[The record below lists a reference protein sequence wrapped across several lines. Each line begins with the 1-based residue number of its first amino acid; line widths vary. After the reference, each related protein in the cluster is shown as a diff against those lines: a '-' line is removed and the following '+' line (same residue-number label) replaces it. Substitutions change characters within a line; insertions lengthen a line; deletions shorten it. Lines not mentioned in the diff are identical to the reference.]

1 MNFCVTFH
9 KTQPPPVIGGTNH
22 KNCDYMIDDYTY
34 NTDKIIS
41 GLFCPSIDEAVA
53 EIENRRKNPDLAKKV
68 ADYLQNDIPEHFS
81 RSRPIFYFSRHLATP
96 NFETEQ
102 VIEITKLHNLA
113 LVIGEDIKG
122 IFVANNELKIS
133 LAKLPVVSGFS
144 RRGDEII
151 ENVTI
156 VDFSTNQGK
165 PMDEILTK
173 SGETLSNF
181 HHNLFKS
188 VYPDLPEIIDESQ
201 WIDRNNRND
210 IQEQYKKMLAL
221 LCVHGIMFESY
232 VPNESKF
239 VSEVVKPAF
248 DAIEKEIGVRPLIVE
263 HISSDL
269 EQTRNWNSY
278 PNNVYDFVQER
289 TNFK

>member
-1 MNFCVTFH
+1 
-9 KTQPPPVIGGTNH
+9 VIGGTNH

-81 RSRPIFYFSRHLATP
+81 RSKPIFYFSRHLATP

-188 VYPDLPEIIDESQ
+188 VYPNLPEIVDESQ

-210 IQEQYKKMLAL
+210 IREQYKKMLAL

-269 EQTRNWNSY
+269 ELTRNWNSY

>member
-1 MNFCVTFH
+1 
-9 KTQPPPVIGGTNH
+9 
-22 KNCDYMIDDYTY
+22 MIDDYTY

>member
-1 MNFCVTFH
+1 
-9 KTQPPPVIGGTNH
+9 VIGGTNH

-81 RSRPIFYFSRHLATP
+81 RSKPIFYFSRHLATP

-188 VYPDLPEIIDESQ
+188 VYPNLPEIVDESQ

-210 IQEQYKKMLAL
+210 IREQYKKMLAL

-269 EQTRNWNSY
+269 ELTRNWNSY

-289 TNFK
+289 TNLK